1 MTDKPRHPT
10 PTEQAAMDARLGKP
24 DASGA
29 QEEMMDC
36 YQFGT
41 VPAHDKQQPAQR
53 HELSERNKKYADQLS
68 AHMDEGGKYG
78 VNNVRDLIGM
88 VFEMAD
94 ALDAQAAEIV
104 GLSRR
109 ADNQDR
115 WARKYRAEA
124 ALAKQ
129 QNAALREALIN
140 ARPLVE
146 KWCHYQGDTEAL
158 FRQYLD
164 PIDAALEA
172 SDKQQPARRY
182 EHVAPKRL
190 YAEAKR
196 AEERGNHSEAYFMR
210 QAADALD
217 EQAAEIAAYERLDE
231 EGYASLA
238 VDLAAAEQ
246 RIADLEYANSDTA
259 GEQQLRI
266 FAKQNAALREAL
278 ARLTN
283 AVSLGRIGPK
293 PSKIGGVPRYE
304 FSKRQNDILEIAFA
318 KARAALEAG
327 DE

>member
-1 MTDKPRHPT
+1 MTDKPRKPT
-10 PTEQAAMDARLGKP
+10 PTEQAAMDALPGKP

-94 ALDAQAAEIV
+94 ALDA
-104 GLSRR
+104 
-109 ADNQDR
+109 
-115 WARKYRAEA
+115 
-124 ALAKQ
+124 
-129 QNAALREALIN
+129 
-140 ARPLVE
+140 
-146 KWCHYQGDTEAL
+146 
-158 FRQYLD
+158 
-164 PIDAALEA
+164 
-172 SDKQQPARRY
+172 
-182 EHVAPKRL
+182 
-190 YAEAKR
+190 
-196 AEERGNHSEAYFMR
+196 
-210 QAADALD
+210 
-217 EQAAEIAAYERLDE
+217 QAAEIAAYERLDE